1 MKLVSVNTGLPRETA
16 WQGGTVTTGIFKKP
30 LSGRVK
36 VRRLNLDGDRQ
47 ADLSVHGGPSKTAYA
62 YPSEHYPY
70 WRGEFPDIDLP
81 WGIHVRERQ
90 HWTRTRT
97 PAVCVRFR
105 FFHASSTLGTSL
117 PRRRNNWPCHG
128 YYQDEGHDSLGNRFG
143 GG

>member
-70 WRGEFPDIDLP
+70 WRGEFPDI
-81 WGIHVRERQ
+81 
-90 HWTRTRT
+90 
-97 PAVCVRFR
+97 A
-105 FFHASSTLGTSL
+105 A
-117 PRRRNNWPCHG
+117 
-128 YYQDEGHDSLGNRFG
+128 LGNPRTGTAALDAHTDASRVCAFPFLPCFLNARNEFAASPE
-143 GG
+143 